1 VRTIFHCLRLVCL
14 IVLGLAWT
22 TTASFAVV
30 DVQSPAIRGVS
41 IGYDQAYASLNGY
54 DAAPLRAWEDEN
66 QSALPDA
73 RASFGLDPGFI
84 AAKTTPTS
92 TAIVPYY
99 PPANG
104 FAGATTRQFLMP
116 GQTIDRFGGSGAS
129 RFFSPTGT
137 SEAARALPPGT
148 AGQPLRTFEVV
159 KPFEVDSGTVAP
171 WFSQPGGGT
180 QFRTPVPLETLLK
193 RGILREQ

>member
-1 VRTIFHCLRLVCL
+1 M
-14 IVLGLAWT
+14 AWT

-84 AAKTTPTS
+84 AAK
-92 TAIVPYY
+92 
-99 PPANG
+99 
-104 FAGATTRQFLMP
+104 AGGR
-116 GQTIDRFGGSGAS
+116 
-129 RFFSPTGT
+129 
-137 SEAARALPPGT
+137 
-148 AGQPLRTFEVV
+148 
-159 KPFEVDSGTVAP
+159 TVADTLP
-171 WFSQPGGGT
+171 KGITDIKNAQGGV
-180 QFRTPVPLETLLK
+180 FKSVH
-193 RGILREQ
+193 